1 MKFNAYILLIF
12 AWAFT
17 DSFAQENFF
26 SIEGVVKDKF
36 SGSGLAYVNVEI
48 KETQKGDITD
58 TTGYFKIEHIKP
70 GTYTLVVSL
79 IGYKPLTRKLT
90 ISKNIVFN
98 FSIEEQSLLF
108 EPIEI
113 TPGVIELSSDGGT
126 STSVTAEE
134 IATAAT
140 LFSKDVY
147 RSLQV
152 LPGVSNSEWSSKP
165 YIKGG
170 NPDETAILI
179 DNFEIYEPFHLE
191 EIDGPFS
198 IISSDLVKD
207 MKLITGGFS
216 AKYSDKMSG
225 ILKTKTIDRVD
236 NDYIKG
242 SIDFMNASVGL
253 NQQISNRIN
262 NFFSGRR
269 TYTYFIEKATET
281 NFPSTVYDIWNK
293 LDYKIDKSNTLT
305 LNFMFLS
312 DRIAYDQDSTFIS
325 HEFFDSYK
333 KNFYT
338 WINWQNVSSE
348 NRFFVTTLGYQD
360 LTKNSHFSFDGSF
373 SEDNRD
379 KRMTRIVTFK
389 QDHYWKLWNRHA
401 VEAGFEVNKFFSDYF
416 YREFRLNPTE
426 TTDIA
431 VSTDIIFVDT
441 DFDGHTAAG
450 YVQDT
455 WTVTDKL
462 NFLWGWR
469 LSQQNYSKD
478 IQLAPRAAVS
488 YTFNQDLNA
497 KIAYGWYYQPDSF
510 QKMRTYQNQS
520 KLSDRPEKSIHY
532 VGSVAYAYNDKTDM
546 TLDVYYKDYRH
557 LRDDYHFDF
566 FNRIEGVGIVDKP
579 YNTRKGYSSGAD
591 LFIRTRYGRSNFF
604 SIAYSL
610 SYSRITDYLG
620 QSTPRDLD
628 RTATLTLNNVMNFKH
643 QITVSTLWR
652 YHSGDP
658 YTPSAVRVSG
668 DSTVENSKIFYITD
682 KKNSRRLPAFH
693 SLDIK
698 IEKKWYIDQMN
709 LIAYANVI
717 NAYDHKNIRQYG
729 WKRKIE
735 NGRFT
740 SFTRD
745 DQVYFPRFFSL
756 GLALELDIPLSPK

>member
-1 MKFNAYILLIF
+1 MKILPIF
-12 AWAFT
+12 VIFFLAHLHAFGQ
-17 DSFAQENFF
+17 DKYF
-26 SIEGVVKDKF
+26 SIEGIVKDKF
-36 SGSGLAYVNVEI
+36 SGNGLGYVNVQI
-48 KETQKGDITD
+48 LETQKGDITD
-58 TTGYFKIEHIKP
+58 TTGYYKIEHIKP
-70 GTYTLVVSL
+70 GTYTIVFTL
-79 IGYKPLTRKLT
+79 IGYKKFSRKIY
-90 ISKNIVFN
+90 ISKNVSYNI
-98 FSIEEQSLLF
+98 SIEEQSLLF
-108 EPIEI
+108 DPIEI
-113 TPGVIELSSDGGT
+113 TPGVIELSSEGGT
-126 STSVTAEE
+126 ASSVTSEE
-134 IATAAT
+134 ITTTAT

-225 ILKTKTIDRVD
+225 ILKTKTIDHVD

-281 NFPSTVYDIWNK
+281 NFPSAVYDIWNK
-293 LDYKIDKSNTLT
+293 LDYKINKQNTLSI
-305 LNFMFLS
+305 NFMFLS
-312 DRIAYDQDSTFIS
+312 DRITYNQDSTFVS
-325 HEFFDSYK
+325 NEFFDSYK
-333 KNFYT
+333 RNYYT

-348 NRFFVTTLGYQD
+348 NRFFVTTVGYQD
-360 LTKNSHFSFDGSF
+360 LNKRSDFSFDASF
-373 SEDNRD
+373 TDNNGD
-379 KRMTRIVTFK
+379 KRSTHIITVK
-389 QDHYWKLWNRHA
+389 QDHYWKLWNAHA
-401 VEAGFEVNKFFSDYF
+401 LEAGIEFNKFFSNYF

-431 VSTDIIFVDT
+431 VSTDIIFVNT

-450 YVQDT
+450 YFQDT
-455 WTVTDKL
+455 WAVTDKL
-462 NFLWGWR
+462 NLLCGMR
-469 LSQQNYSKD
+469 ISQQNYSD
-478 IQLAPRAAVS
+478 YVQWSPRAAVS
-488 YTFNQDLNA
+488 YAFSNSLNA
-497 KIAYGWYYQPDSF
+497 KLAYGWYYQPDSF

-520 KLSDRPEKSIHY
+520 KLANRPEKSIHY
-532 VGSVAYAYNDKTDM
+532 VGSLAYVYNDNTDM
-546 TLDVYYKDYRH
+546 TLDVYYKDYKR
-557 LRDDYHFDF
+557 LTDDYRFDF

-579 YNTRKGYSSGAD
+579 YYTRQGYSGGAD
-591 LFIRTRYGRSNFF
+591 LFVRSRYGRSNFF
-604 SIAYSL
+604 SVAASVA
-610 SYSRITDYLG
+610 YSRITDYLNNT
-620 QSTPRDLD
+620 TPRDLD
-628 RTATLTLNNVMNFKH
+628 RTFTLTLNNVVNFKH
-643 QITVSTLWR
+643 QITLSTLWR
-652 YHSGDP
+652 FHTGDP
-658 YTPSAVRVSG
+658 YTPSSVRVSG
-668 DSTVENSKIFYITD
+668 DSTVENSKIFYLTET
-682 KKNSRRLPAFH
+682 KNSQRLPSFH

-698 IEKKWYIDQMN
+698 LEKKWYIDQMS
-709 LIAYANVI
+709 LVAYVNVI

-729 WKRKIE
+729 WKRRIE

-740 SFTRD
+740 GFSRD
-745 DQVYFPRFFSL
+745 EQVYFPRFFSV